1 MTTTTTPRILI
12 GTEDEA
18 LASRLIGAVG
28 NYYVDRVSSPKE
40 LWLSVRGEIY
50 DVVIV
55 DKRLGSNA
63 ARVLRRRLAVRER
76 PPEVLE
82 LSGTRAEAVAADAT
96 LDEEETQL
104 VAEVYAKVHR
114 RRAFE
119 RTGLIGRSDALYRIA
134 QLILQAAPTPVTV
147 LIEGESGTGKEV
159 VARAIHD
166 NSKRAAGPFVVLSC
180 GALAEG
186 VLESELF
193 GHEKGAFT
201 GATSRRKGLFELAMG
216 GTIFLDEVGELPLG
230 TQVKLLRVLEER
242 EFMRVGGTETL
253 QTDARVVTATN
264 RSLARDVEEGRF
276 RQDLYFRLCVV
287 RVDVPPLRERPE
299 DIEPLFWH
307 FVRQISE
314 EVGRAAPQVSGPAVD
329 KLGDH
334 SWPGNVRELRN
345 FVESVVVMRSGDEIR
360 LEDVEAYVADRSR
373 LNPRLPVL
381 SDRFG
386 ERASLELVLDA
397 LVALKRE
404 VAELRQDLNLQRWT
418 GPVHEIEVAHE
429 VGQTPFPQWN
439 KKERQATSIEEMER
453 DTIERALREAN
464 GNRRKAAALL
474 GIGERTL
481 YRKIQKYGL
490 QDVQ

>member
-1 MTTTTTPRILI
+1 
-12 GTEDEA
+12 
-18 LASRLIGAVG
+18 
-28 NYYVDRVSSPKE
+28 
-40 LWLSVRGEIY
+40 
-50 DVVIV
+50 
-55 DKRLGSNA
+55 
-63 ARVLRRRLAVRER
+63 
-76 PPEVLE
+76 
-82 LSGTRAEAVAADAT
+82 
-96 LDEEETQL
+96 
-104 VAEVYAKVHR
+104 
-114 RRAFE
+114 
-119 RTGLIGRSDALYRIA
+119 
-134 QLILQAAPTPVTV
+134 
-147 LIEGESGTGKEV
+147 
-159 VARAIHD
+159 
-166 NSKRAAGPFVVLSC
+166 
-180 GALAEG
+180 LAEG

-201 GATSRRKGLFELAMG
+201 GAASRRKGLFELAIG

-287 RVDVPPLRERPE
+287 RIDVPPLRERIE

-307 FVRQISE
+307 FLRQISD
-314 EVGRAAPQVSGPAVD
+314 EVGKVPPQVSGQAVE

-345 FVESVVVMRSGDEIR
+345 FVESVVIMRSGDDIR

-381 SDRFG
+381 SGRIG
-386 ERASLELVLDA
+386 EQASLELILDA
-397 LVALKRE
+397 LVALKQE
-404 VAELRQDLNLQRWT
+404 VGDLRRDLNLQQWT

-429 VGQTPFPQWN
+429 IGQSPFSQ
-439 KKERQATSIEEMER
+439 KGKLDRQATSIEEMER
-453 DTIERALREAN
+453 DTIERALRKAD
-464 GNRRKAAALL
+464 GNRRKAAGLL

-490 QDVQ
+490 QDVR